1 MNPVGHVHLVV
12 SGTWVGSSWATG
24 PASHRVGGGGRGAG
38 AGAGGG
44 GRAENEVI
52 GGPIQ
57 LGRFHHLGL
66 NLVSLFIGQ
75 HSNAKLVHYA

>member
-24 PASHRVGGGGRGAG
+24 PASHRVG
-38 AGAGGG
+38 GAGGG